1 MGGARTSIR
10 AFSSSTTCNCLNRIV
25 EGSIRK
31 KSKPIQL
38 KEEIKLTF
46 GALHSSVFAPDNG
59 SLIGAGP
66 QLKLSDDRVAVD
78 VRCGAGGDAPKLK
91 LLLSIVGTGAAPPEL
106 KLSIDGVGVV
116 GAESVGFKAESG
128 ARLLPLGE
136 NGEEDCCLKVNPEGA
151 SGKPDIVGSVLSFR
165 CCEMMCKKLQIWW
178 SRGPKAHGWSKI
190 MQEKTLMRSQ

>member
-10 AFSSSTTCNCLNRIV
+10 ALSSSTNCNCLNRIV
-25 EGSIRK
+25 GGSIGK
-31 KSKPIQL
+31 NSKPIQL

-46 GALHSSVFAPDNG
+46 GALHSSVFPSDNG

-66 QLKLSDDRVAVD
+66 Q
-78 VRCGAGGDAPKLK
+78 LK

-106 KLSIDGVGVV
+106 KLDGVGVV
-116 GAESVGFKAESG
+116 GAESLGFKAELSG

-151 SGKPDIVGSVLSFR
+151 SGKPDIL
-165 CCEMMCKKLQIWW
+165 
-178 SRGPKAHGWSKI
+178 
-190 MQEKTLMRSQ
+190 